1 LDAYLLLRFTW
12 LCLRICLFGTFCGMA
27 VLAPLYYTQ
36 TGGIAKGFYQLVS
49 GWSHSCSL
57 HAAAPDLMLLLSHA
71 WQLLC

>member
-12 LCLRICLFGTFCGMA
+12 LCLRICLFGTFFGMV

-49 GWSHSCSL
+49 V
-57 HAAAPDLMLLLSHA
+57 
-71 WQLLC
+71 